1 MVSAFIF
8 SGFPLGLNFVG
19 QFLEIKRSDKTG
31 AKIVDSVRQEYS
43 HFHAVLS
50 GEINHSRVSGVIA
63 YYAAGPKLLAQVF
76 RNLQSCGA
84 IGQHIGGI
92 KIFNTLFF
100 ADKVNNFLYA
110 QPKKSATGPRGQTH
124 KALCFIENS
133 LCFLRHFLIRLNS
146 TRYRPNNLIFDK
158 KRHPSTCGTS
168 TDSNLGRIIKL
179 RQVFNADEICLIV
192 EGISRSSPRLGPI
205 TLNELKRFF
214 IQTGAAM
221 RANVFRTKHD

>member
-1 MVSAFIF
+1 MVSVFIF
-8 SGFPLGLNFVG
+8 SGLPFGLNFVG

-43 HFHAVLS
+43 DFTAVLS
-50 GEINHSRVSGVIA
+50 GKIKHAWMRRVITNHT
-63 YYAAGPKLLAQVF
+63 AGGKLLS
-76 RNLQSCGA
+76 QSLWDCQCLNTTSKYP
-84 IGQHIGGI
+84 IRV
-92 KIFNTLFF
+92 KIFEPLFST
-100 ADKVNNFLYA
+100 NIINYLLHA

-133 LCFLRHFLIRLNS
+133 LRFLRHFLIRLNS

-158 KRHPSTCGTS
+158 KGHPSTCGTS

-192 EGISRSSPRLGPI
+192 ERISRSSPRLGPI
-205 TLNELKRFF
+205 TLNKLKRFF

>member
-1 MVSAFIF
+1 MVSVFVFA
-8 SGFPLGLNFVG
+8 GFPLGLNFVG

-146 TRYRPNNLIFDK
+146 TRYR
-158 KRHPSTCGTS
+158 TG
-168 TDSNLGRIIKL
+168 
-179 RQVFNADEICLIV
+179 
-192 EGISRSSPRLGPI
+192 
-205 TLNELKRFF
+205 
-214 IQTGAAM
+214 QTI
-221 RANVFRTKHD
+221 